1 MTTTRISRL
10 FKAMASAGVEAIALN
25 PGPSLTY
32 LTGLNFHLMERPTVL
47 LIALPDQVGIIL
59 PRLEQGKLTQANQ
72 LMQAFAFDDNPAA
85 WPETFRKA
93 CQALGVEGKNV
104 GVEPGRLRFLE
115 LSYLQQAAP
124 SAHFVSAAGVLENL
138 RMHKD
143 ASEVAK
149 MRQAVQIAQVSLE
162 TTLKLARVGMAE
174 RELAAELTIQMLRAG
189 ADAEMPFAP
198 IVASGPNS
206 ANPHAAPSE
215 RRLAVGDLL
224 VIDWGASYQ
233 GYVSD
238 LTRTFAIGDVD
249 PQLQAVAAIVAEA
262 NAAGRAAAR
271 PGILA
276 GDVDRA
282 ARSVIDRAG
291 YAAYFTH
298 RTGHGIGMEGHE
310 PPYMYAENKLVLA
323 PGMAFT
329 VEPGI
334 YLTGNGGV
342 RVEDNVVITESGA
355 ETLSDLPRE
364 LRIIA

>member
-1 MTTTRISRL
+1 M
-10 FKAMASAGVEAIALN
+10 
-25 PGPSLTY
+25 TY

-59 PRLEQGKLTQANQ
+59 PRLEQGKLAQPNQ
-72 LMQAFAFDDNPAA
+72 RIQAFAFDDNPAA

-93 CQALGVEGKNV
+93 CQALGVDGKNV

-149 MRQAVQIAQVSLE
+149 MRQAVHIAQVSLE

-233 GYVSD
+233 GYQ
-238 LTRTFAIGDVD
+238 I
-249 PQLQAVAAIVAEA
+249 
-262 NAAGRAAAR
+262 
-271 PGILA
+271 
-276 GDVDRA
+276 
-282 ARSVIDRAG
+282 
-291 YAAYFTH
+291 
-298 RTGHGIGMEGHE
+298 
-310 PPYMYAENKLVLA
+310 
-323 PGMAFT
+323 
-329 VEPGI
+329 
-334 YLTGNGGV
+334 
-342 RVEDNVVITESGA
+342 
-355 ETLSDLPRE
+355 
-364 LRIIA
+364 

>member
-1 MTTTRISRL
+1 MSTSRFSRL
-10 FKAMASAGVEAIALN
+10 FSAMAAAGVEAIALN

-32 LTGLNFHLMERPTVL
+32 LTGLTFHLMERPTVL
-47 LIALPDQVGIIL
+47 LAVLPDQVGIIL
-59 PRLEQGKLTQANQ
+59 PRLEAGKLAQTSQS
-72 LMQAFAFDDNPAA
+72 MQSFTYDDNPAL
-85 WPETFRKA
+85 WPDTFQKA
-93 CQALGVEGKNV
+93 CQALRIDGKTV
-104 GVEPGRLRFLE
+104 GVEPIRLRFLE
-115 LSYLQQAAP
+115 LGFLQQAAP
-124 SAHFVSAAGVLENL
+124 NAHFVSAAGVLESL

-149 MRQAVQIAQVSLE
+149 MRQAVKIAQNSLE
-162 TTLKLARVGMAE
+162 ATLKLARVGMTE
-174 RELAAELTIQMLRAG
+174 HELAAELTIQMLRGG
-189 ADAEMPFAP
+189 ADAENPFAP

-206 ANPHAAPSE
+206 ANPHAGPSE
-215 RRLAVGDLL
+215 RRLSPGDLL

-238 LTRTFAIGDVD
+238 LTRTFAISDID
-249 PQLQAVAAIVAEA
+249 AELRAVAGIVAEA
-262 NAAGRAAAR
+262 NTAGRAAAR
-271 PGILA
+271 PGIPA

-282 ARSVIDRAG
+282 ARAVIERAG
-291 YAAYFTH
+291 YGEYFTH

-310 PPYMYAENKLVLA
+310 PPYMFAENSLVLA

-334 YLTGNGGV
+334 YLGGKGGV

-364 LRIIA
+364 LRVIA

>member
-1 MTTTRISRL
+1 MTTSRISRL
-10 FKAMASAGVEAIALN
+10 FAAMASAGVEAIVLN

-32 LTGLNFHLMERPTVL
+32 LTGLTFHLMERPTVL
-47 LIALPDQVGIIL
+47 LAALPDQIGLIL
-59 PRLEQGKLTQANQ
+59 PRLESAKLAQSSQ
-72 LMQAFAFDDNPAA
+72 QMQAFAFDDNPAA
-85 WPETFRKA
+85 WPDTFRTA
-93 CQALGVEGKNV
+93 CQALGIDGKNV

-124 SAHFVSAAGVLENL
+124 KAHFQSAADVLESL

-149 MRQAVQIAQVSLE
+149 MRQAVQIAQDSLE
-162 TTLKLARVGMAE
+162 AALKMAQVGMTE

-206 ANPHAAPSE
+206 ANPHAAPGE
-215 RRLAVGDLL
+215 RRLAAGDLL

-238 LTRTFAIGDVD
+238 LTRTFAIQAVD
-249 PQLQAVAAIVAEA
+249 PQLSAVAAIVADA
-262 NAAGRAAAR
+262 NTAGRAAAK
-271 PGILA
+271 PGIFA

-282 ARSVIDRAG
+282 ARAVIERAG
-291 YAAYFTH
+291 YGEYFTH

-310 PPYMYAENKLVLA
+310 PPYMFAENSLVLA

-334 YLTGNGGV
+334 YLPGKGGV
-342 RVEDNVVITESGA
+342 RVEDNVVITDTGS
-355 ETLSDLPRE
+355 ETLSNLPRD